1 MAAPD
6 DGLRV
11 AVAVSPAAGEATEHA
26 VMLPVGAVLRD
37 ALVAAGCNANAADVG
52 IWGRAAELETPL
64 SDGDRVEVYRPLVVD
79 PKVARRLRFK
89 QQGAR
94 STGLFAQRR
103 EGAKSGY

>member
-1 MAAPD
+1 MP

-11 AVAVSPAAGEATEHA
+11 AVAVSPKAGEATERS
-26 VMLPVGAVLRD
+26 VTLPAGAVLRD
-37 ALVAAGCNANAADVG
+37 ALLAVGCKVDASDVG
-52 IWGRAAELETPL
+52 IWGRAATLETPL
-64 SDGDRVEVYRPLVVD
+64 AEGDRVEVYRPLVVD

>member
-1 MAAPD
+1 MAAAE
-6 DGLRV
+6 GLRV
-11 AVAVSPAAGEATEHA
+11 AVAVSARAGDATEQS
-26 VMLPVGAVLRD
+26 VVLPVGARLRD
-37 ALVAAGCNANAADVG
+37 ALSAVGCDAGATDVG
-52 IWGRAAELETPL
+52 IWGRAAGLDTPL
-64 SDGDRVEVYRPLVVD
+64 AEGDRVEVYRPLVVD

>member
-1 MAAPD
+1 MAAP

-11 AVAVSPAAGEATEHA
+11 AVAVSPHAQEATEQS
-26 VMLPVGAVLRD
+26 VTLPLGALLRD
-37 ALVAAGCNANAADVG
+37 ALVAVGCNADAADVG
-52 IWGRAAELETPL
+52 IGGRAAALDAPL
-64 SDGDRVEVYRPLVVD
+64 ADGDRVEVYRPLGVD

-94 STGLFAQRR
+94 SAGLFAQRR

>member
-1 MAAPD
+1 MAAAE
-6 DGLRV
+6 GLRV
-11 AVAVSPAAGEATEHA
+11 AVAVSPRAGEATEQS
-26 VMLPVGAVLRD
+26 VTLPAGALLRD
-37 ALVAAGCNANAADVG
+37 ALAAVGCNADATDVG
-52 IWGRAAELETPL
+52 IWGRAAVLDTLLAE
-64 SDGDRVEVYRPLVVD
+64 GDRVEVYRPLVVD

>member
-1 MAAPD
+1 MAAP

-11 AVAVSPAAGEATEHA
+11 AVAISPKAGEATEQS
-26 VMLPVGAVLRD
+26 VTLPAGALLRD
-37 ALVAAGCNANAADVG
+37 ALVAVGCQADPADVG
-52 IWGRAAELETPL
+52 IWGRAAVLETPL
-64 SDGDRVEVYRPLVVD
+64 ADGDRVEVYRPLVVD
-79 PKVARRLRFK
+79 PKAARRLRFE

>member
-1 MAAPD
+1 MAAP

-11 AVAVSPAAGEATEHA
+11 AVATSPRAGEATELP
-26 VMLPVGAVLRD
+26 VTLPVGALLRD
-37 ALVAAGCNANAADVG
+37 ALVAAGCDAEAVDVG
-52 IWGRAAELETPL
+52 IWGRAAALDTPL
-64 SDGDRVEVYRPLVVD
+64 ADGDRVEVYRPLVVD
-79 PKVARRLRFK
+79 PKVARRLRFQ